1 METRQTKEQFIRTVK
16 REISDNKKLLRFY
29 RTRYLPTIKDFD
41 GMSFDFYRLRSALQ
55 SQMTDP
61 LMSFWNDNIHNS
73 SKPQLQLRKKLSQ
86 YSSFGEQRMN
96 VPIALKNGNIDYES
110 TLRLNWDEICTE
122 RRIDTLQEIIDNY
135 DSLMAVADRFEKAA
149 KDFGNLPRRFREGLC
164 KIYIP
169 QVDR

>member
-16 REISDNKKLLRFY
+16 REIYDNTKLLEFY

-61 LMSFWNDNIHNS
+61 LMYFWNDNIHNP

-86 YSSFGEQRMN
+86 YTTAGEKMN
-96 VPIALKNGNIDYES
+96 VPIALKNGKIDYAS
-110 TLRLNWDEICTE
+110 TLRLNWDETCTE
-122 RRIDTLQEIIDNY
+122 QHISTLQEIIDNY
-135 DSLMAVADRFEKAA
+135 DGLMAVADQFEKAA
-149 KDFGNLPRRFREGLC
+149 IDFGNLPRRFREGLC
-164 KIYIP
+164 KIYVP